1 MTAYN
6 FIQNELRLMEMQLS
20 VSALPPDFKLSD
32 VFLDGQQVMQ
42 ELNIKERTLQH
53 YRTTGKISYSDS
65 LGKIFYFKHEIAR
78 LLLEGRRNFK
88 NGVKRK

>member
-1 MTAYN
+1 
-6 FIQNELRLMEMQLS
+6 MEMQLS

-53 YRTTGKISYSDS
+53 YRTTGKN
-65 LGKIFYFKHEIAR
+65 F
-78 LLLEGRRNFK
+78 LLR
-88 NGVKRK
+88 